1 MSTVGS
7 TSSASSSGPIAANS
21 VTASSIDV
29 SSIVSQLMTVESQP
43 VTLLQQ
49 QESGY
54 QSQIT
59 ALGSVQSA
67 VSSFQT
73 AMQGLTSLSQY
84 QTMNATSSNSSV
96 GVTAAS
102 GAATGSYSVSVSAL
116 AQAQSVVTAGQAST
130 TAPIG
135 TGAST
140 TLTFN
145 FGTISGGTLS
155 NGVYS
160 GATFTPGSTGT
171 KTVTINSSNNSLSG
185 IANAINAAN
194 IGVTATIVNNG
205 SSTAPYQLVLTGPSG
220 AGNSM
225 DVSVSG
231 DASLSSLLSYNPAG
245 TQDMTQTTAAQNA
258 QMMINGIPVS
268 QSTNTVSNAVSGLT
282 FNLTGVTSSP
292 ATVNVTQNT
301 SGVVSA
307 VNSFVSAYNALNTA
321 IQGVASY
328 NGSTSTAG
336 PLMGDPMVMAIEN
349 QIRNVM
355 DQPVNGTT
363 SLYSTLSQ
371 IGVTFQKDGTL
382 AVDNTQLTNAI
393 NNSPSDIASLFSTVG
408 KASDSLVSYVSSSNA
423 TQPGTYA
430 VNVTQMATQGAIT
443 GSSAA
448 NLTITQGTNDT
459 LNMTIDGIATSVV
472 IPAGTYTASSLA
484 TELQSLINGSSAMSS
499 AGQSVGVTQNS
510 GVLTITSGTYGS
522 SSAVAITGG
531 DASAGLMGSAPVQ
544 ANGLDVSGTINGEA
558 ATGTGQVLTSASGN
572 SSGLAIQING
582 GTTGSRGT
590 ISFSQGYAVTLNN
603 LANSLLDPYSGPIA
617 TETNGINTTIN
628 NINTQIS
635 NWQARLTLIQQSLT
649 AQYSSLDAML
659 GTMSQTSSYLTQQL
673 ARLP

>member
-7 TSSASSSGPIAANS
+7 SGSATSSGPIAAS
-21 VTASSIDV
+21 SATASSIDV
-29 SSIVSQLMTVESQP
+29 ASIVSQLMTVESQP

-73 AMQGLTSLSQY
+73 AMQGLAGLSQY
-84 QTMNATSSNSSV
+84 QAMNATSSSPSV

-116 AQAQSVVTAGQAST
+116 AQAQSIVTAGQAST

-140 TLTFN
+140 TLTFS

-160 GATFTPGSTGT
+160 GATFTPSSSGT

-185 IANAINAAN
+185 IANAINSAN

-205 SSTAPYQLVLTGPSG
+205 SPTTPYQLVLTGPSG
-220 AGNSM
+220 ASSSM

-231 DASLSSLLSYNPAG
+231 DATLSSLLTYNPAG
-245 TQDMTQTTAAQNA
+245 TQDMTQTVAAQNA
-258 QMMINGIPVS
+258 QMMVNGIPIS

-282 FNLTGVTSSP
+282 FNLSGVTSSP
-292 ATVNVTQNT
+292 ATVSVTQNT
-301 SGVVSA
+301 SGIVSA
-307 VNSFVSAYNALNTA
+307 VNSFVSAYNSLNTA
-321 IQGVASY
+321 IQGVAGY
-328 NGSTSTAG
+328 NSSTNSGG

-382 AVDNTQLTNAI
+382 AVDNTKLTNAI
-393 NNSPSDIASLFSTVG
+393 SSSPSDIASLFSTVG
-408 KASDSLVSYVSSSNA
+408 KASDSLVSYVASSNV

-430 VNVTQMATQGAIT
+430 VNVTQMAAQGSLT

-448 NLTITQGTNDT
+448 NLTITKGTNDT
-459 LNMTIDGIATSVV
+459 LNLTVDGIATSVV

-499 AGQSVGVTQNS
+499 AGQSVGVIQNS
-510 GVLTITSGTYGS
+510 GVLTITSGAYGS
-522 SSAVAITGG
+522 SSAVAVTGG
-531 DASAGLMGSAPVQ
+531 DASTGLMGSAPVQ
-544 ANGLDVSGTINGEA
+544 KNGLDVAGTINGEA
-558 ATGTGQVLTSASGN
+558 ATGTGQVLTSAAGN

-590 ISFSQGYAVTLNN
+590 VSFSQGYAVTLNN

-617 TETNGINTTIN
+617 TETKGINTTIN

-635 NWQARLTLIQQSLT
+635 NWQARLALIQQSLT
-649 AQYSSLDAML
+649 TQYSSLDAML

>member
-1 MSTVGS
+1 MTTVGS
-7 TSSASSSGPIAANS
+7 TGSAGSSGPIAANS
-21 VTASSIDV
+21 ATASSIDV
-29 SSIVSQLMTVESQP
+29 ANIVSQLMTVESQP

-84 QTMNATSSNSSV
+84 QTMNATSTSSSV
-96 GVTAAS
+96 GVTAAP
-102 GAATGSYSVSVSAL
+102 GAAAGSYSVSVSAL
-116 AQAQSVVTAGQAST
+116 AQSQSVVTAGQAST

-140 TLTFN
+140 TLTFG

-160 GATFTPGSTGT
+160 GATFAPSASGT
-171 KTVTINSSNNSLSG
+171 KTVTIDSSNNSLSG

-205 SSTAPYQLVLTGPSG
+205 SSTTPYQLVLTGPSG
-220 AGNSM
+220 VSNSM
-225 DVSVSG
+225 NVSVSG
-231 DASLSSLLSYNPAG
+231 DATLNSLLTYNPAG
-245 TQDMTQTTAAQNA
+245 TQDMTQTTAAQDA
-258 QMMINGIPVS
+258 QMMINGIPIS

-282 FNLTGVTSSP
+282 FNLSGVTSSP
-292 ATVNVTQNT
+292 ATVSVAQNT
-301 SGVVSA
+301 TGIVSA

-321 IQGVASY
+321 IQGVAGY
-328 NGSTSTAG
+328 NSSTNTGG

-382 AVDNTQLTNAI
+382 AVDNTALTKAI
-393 NNSPSDIASLFSTVG
+393 NNSPSDMASLFSTVG
-408 KASDSLVSYVSSSNA
+408 KASDSLVSFVTSGNT

-430 VNVTQMATQGAIT
+430 VDVTQMASQGTLA
-443 GSSAA
+443 GSAAA
-448 NLTITQGTNDT
+448 NLTITQGVNDT
-459 LNMTIDGIATSVV
+459 LNLTVNGIATSVT
-472 IPAGTYTASSLA
+472 IPAGTYTASSLT

-510 GVLTITSGTYGS
+510 GVLTITSGAYGS
-522 SSAVAITGG
+522 SSSVVVTGG
-531 DASAGLMGSAPVQ
+531 NASAGLFGASPVQ
-544 ANGLDVSGTINGEA
+544 TNGLDVAGTINGEA
-558 ATGTGQVLTSASGN
+558 ATGTGQVLTSISGN
-572 SSGLAIQING
+572 SSGLAIQVNG

-590 ISFSQGYAVTLNN
+590 VSFSQGYAVTLNN
-603 LANSLLDPYSGPIA
+603 LANSLLDPYRGPIA
-617 TETNGINTTIN
+617 TETSGINSTIN

-635 NWQARLTLIQQSLT
+635 NWQARLALIQQSLT
-649 AQYSSLDAML
+649 AQYSSLNAML